1 MPKLVCLRRGGYRG
15 GAQNLKVAQSET
27 FEVGDEEAARLL
39 DEFPRW
45 FKKESA
51 LKKVK
56 DALTGK
62 EE

>member
-1 MPKLVCLRRGGYRG
+1 MPRLVCVRKGGYRG
-15 GAQNLKVAQSET
+15 GAQNLKVEQGAT
-27 FEVGDEEAARLL
+27 FEVSEEEAAYLL
-39 DEFPRW
+39 GEFPKW

-62 EE
+62 EG